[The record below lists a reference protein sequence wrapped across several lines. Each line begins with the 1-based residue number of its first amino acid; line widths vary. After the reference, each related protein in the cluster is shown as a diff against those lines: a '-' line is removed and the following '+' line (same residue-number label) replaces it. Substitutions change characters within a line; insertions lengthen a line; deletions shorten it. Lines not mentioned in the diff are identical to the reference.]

1 VSHVPLGRREE
12 RTAFVALVATD
23 SMECF
28 APAAPQPRVGRSRAD
43 EDRTGLEHAVDLE
56 DGSKVVFDV
65 IELSERRNAVD

>member
-1 VSHVPLGRREE
+1 
-12 RTAFVALVATD
+12 
-23 SMECF
+23 MECF